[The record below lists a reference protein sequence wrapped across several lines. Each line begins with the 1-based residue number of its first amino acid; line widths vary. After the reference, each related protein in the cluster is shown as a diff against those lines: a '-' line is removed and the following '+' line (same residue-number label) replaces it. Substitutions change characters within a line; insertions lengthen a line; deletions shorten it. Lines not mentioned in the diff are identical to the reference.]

1 MPFFGFHQGVR
12 LASKAK
18 VVEDSW
24 WSQHAELAEETKE
37 EEGATTSKPDKGLS
51 PPLLSLCPSSLRK
64 HMLEFPLFPN
74 HSFPLFLLEVLNLDQ
89 FMEEDREA
97 ELHCQSTA

>member
-1 MPFFGFHQGVR
+1 MMPFFGFYQGVR
-12 LASKAK
+12 FASKAK

-51 PPLLSLCPSSLRK
+51 PPLL
-64 HMLEFPLFPN
+64 
-74 HSFPLFLLEVLNLDQ
+74 
-89 FMEEDREA
+89 
-97 ELHCQSTA
+97 